1 MCAVVAELWPSVDI
15 WQIMQLW
22 VHTQKASEWG
32 ILVYDLT
39 SWRTL
44 LFLSA
49 VCRQWTML
57 GRLKVVAKVI
67 DDCNWEQLALLPLPH
82 CVFNTMK
89 WTLLVPTI
97 IAYLHHTHCWD
108 HSWSVTTRVLYHS
121 KDTAADSTCSTCIG
135 LDKDKWGST
144 ADMGMAVQQ
153 WLAAYNCGRP
163 FPLPFSRVHAEGFH
177 FSQKLGLNSTVGFL
191 VPSCLKELLLCPTGI
206 TGLEGAS
213 DCPSANTDSHAS
225 STLHYDIADV
235 TNTYLY
241 VRTYMCTP
249 E

>member
-1 MCAVVAELWPSVDI
+1 M
-15 WQIMQLW
+15 
-22 VHTQKASEWG
+22 
-32 ILVYDLT
+32 
-39 SWRTL
+39 
-44 LFLSA
+44 
-49 VCRQWTML
+49 
-57 GRLKVVAKVI
+57 
-67 DDCNWEQLALLPLPH
+67 
-82 CVFNTMK
+82 
-89 WTLLVPTI
+89 
-97 IAYLHHTHCWD
+97 
-108 HSWSVTTRVLYHS
+108 TTRVLYHS